1 MKLNHILAGLAGASN
16 LCSALAASTS
26 APYRPNHGP
35 KIQRN
40 SAAVAAAVCSAN
52 DATYSSENMPAGEYT
67 DWGAL
72 GLDDV
77 TSGRQYITIVN
88 LTPHRFKLD
97 STHSYQMDN
106 FDWGDI
112 PPGRARQNIAHYST
126 SLTANPVDTGGEAY
140 YSIVGTSK
148 KFEIRATTHIPH
160 MYWRRTVI
168 DLSDMGLGQREYL
181 DPRAEVPVTLV
192 ITGSDSYGFMA
203 SLTHGSGNWMKQM
216 YDVIK
221 DRPLQHLV
229 MPGTHDSGMSTIS
242 GKIVSIGSA
251 ANTQTQGLN
260 IYDQLRVGARWFD
273 LRIMSVHQSDT
284 SNYEFW
290 VAHVNDETAD
300 VPVGNTGE
308 SLADIINE
316 VNRFTSENPGE
327 IIFLKLRYLIG
338 IKRLPG
344 GAIRWDT
351 AIANNFFTE
360 LQKINNRCPNLDTT
374 TKFQRQKA
382 SYFMDQNNGNG
393 CVLFLLDG
401 SNIPSG
407 VPSSSPSD
415 GIYPASAMVV
425 NDHWSNLATT
435 QPVAED
441 QIAVWSAVSRVSPFT
456 NDQFLISQWLVS
468 ADALQTTA
476 LTIQNIAI
484 MPTNPALYWAGVN
497 AMSPTKWPNVLLV
510 DYIGVVIPDQF
521 GWNQLSA
528 ELYTLAIGLNLYMLS
543 ENCDVSEQR
552 SPLLPPVAEASKT
565 SAVKSALQKIAPS
578 WNGII
583 FANGT
588 VIDDPPSN
596 LHYGRAELLK
606 NGTVFG
612 NGTVLEEDVPNP
624 YLFSVL
630 A

>member
-1 MKLNHILAGLAGASN
+1 MMKLNHILVGLAGASS
-16 LCSALAASTS
+16 LCSALAASIS
-26 APYRPNHGP
+26 APFEAKHSQ

-40 SAAVAAAVCSAN
+40 RAEAAAAVCSAN

-67 DWGAL
+67 DWGVL
-72 GLDDV
+72 GLDDLN
-77 TSGRQYITIVN
+77 SGRQYITIVN

-97 STHSYQMDN
+97 STHSYQMDT
-106 FDWGDI
+106 FDWADI

-126 SLTANPVDTGGEAY
+126 RLTANPVDTGGEAY
-140 YSIVGTSK
+140 YSIAGTSK
-148 KFEIRATTHIPH
+148 KFEIRATTHIPDT
-160 MYWRRTVI
+160 YWRRTVI

-203 SLTHGSGNWMKQM
+203 SLTHGSLNWMKQM
-216 YDVIK
+216 YNVIK

-284 SNYEFW
+284 TDYAFW

-300 VPVGNTGE
+300 IPVGNTGE
-308 SLADIINE
+308 SLTDIISE

-351 AIANNFFTE
+351 AIVNNFFSE
-360 LQKINNRCPNLDTT
+360 LKKINNRCANLDTNT
-374 TKFQRQKA
+374 EFQRRKA
-382 SYFMDQNNGNG
+382 SYFLDQNNGNG

-415 GIYPASAMVV
+415 GIYPASAMTV

-441 QIAVWSAVSRVSPFT
+441 QIAVWSAIDRVSPFT

-497 AMSPTKWPNVLLV
+497 AMNPTKWPNVLLV
-510 DYIGVVIPDQF
+510 DYIGVVITDQF

-528 ELYTLAIGLNLYMLS
+528 ELYTLAIGLNLYMLG

-552 SPLLPPVAEASKT
+552 SPLLPSVAEAPETAS
-565 SAVKSALQKIAPS
+565 VKSALQKIAPS

-588 VIDDPPSN
+588 VVDDLPRN
-596 LHYGRAELLK
+596 LHFGRVEVLK

-612 NGTVLEEDVPNP
+612 NGTVLERDVPNP
-624 YLFSVL
+624 YLH
-630 A
+630 